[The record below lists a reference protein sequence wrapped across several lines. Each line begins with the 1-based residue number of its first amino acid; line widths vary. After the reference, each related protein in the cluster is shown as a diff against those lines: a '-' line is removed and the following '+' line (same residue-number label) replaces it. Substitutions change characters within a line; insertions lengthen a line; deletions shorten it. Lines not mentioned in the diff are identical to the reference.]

1 MDIAWLTVLFVQQLH
16 RVHQQ
21 TLDIQEESH
30 QCQVLIQSLLRA
42 DVHNLSPYE
51 KRFHL
56 FLLSDY

>member
-1 MDIAWLTVLFVQQLH
+1 MDIAWLTVLFAQQLH

-21 TLDIQEESH
+21 ILDIQEESH
-30 QCQVLIQSLLRA
+30 QCQVPNPIFTRA

-56 FLLSDY
+56 FLFI